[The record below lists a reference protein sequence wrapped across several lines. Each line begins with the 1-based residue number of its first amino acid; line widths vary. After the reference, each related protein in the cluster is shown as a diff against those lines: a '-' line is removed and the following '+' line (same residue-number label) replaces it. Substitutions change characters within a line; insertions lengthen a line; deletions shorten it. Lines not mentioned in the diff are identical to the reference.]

1 MPGSPACG
9 ACASPGVVLHL
20 LLRLQ
25 ITGASTL
32 GSDEVDKMV
41 SEAEKYAEEDK
52 KKREA
57 VDTKNQVGNPVQLPC
72 STLPMR
78 SALKL

>member
-1 MPGSPACG
+1 MCLCLAGRLATL
-9 ACASPGVVLHL
+9 V
-20 LLRLQ
+20 LRLQ
-25 ITGASTL
+25 ITGAPTL

-57 VDTKNQVGNPVQLPC
+57 VDTKNQVGTQV
-72 STLPMR
+72 
-78 SALKL
+78 